1 MLPAHV
7 KSPIGTPFIILPEVD
22 STNRYA
28 KNQIDSKMAD
38 HGMVYFAHNQLAG
51 KGRMGKLWASEPGKN
66 ILMSVVINTSLQKN
80 RSLPGLN
87 QWVSVACYEFL
98 SQYAGEETRIK
109 WPNDLY
115 WGDRKAGGILI
126 ENTWRGNLWNWA
138 IIGIGLNINQSH
150 FEEGIGQPVSLQQIT
165 GKVHPPVDLAKELCT
180 CLERRYQQWIHEQEA
195 EILEV
200 YNQHLYR
207 KNQWVNFVVNGKE
220 FTGMPIAVNIDGE
233 MVIKDQKGTTQC
245 LSQAQWLH

>member
-1 MLPAHV
+1 
-7 KSPIGTPFIILPEVD
+7 
-22 STNRYA
+22 
-28 KNQIDSKMAD
+28 MAD
-38 HGMVYFAHNQLAG
+38 HGMVYFAHNQLEG
-51 KGRMGKLWASEPGKN
+51 KGRMGKLWASESGKN
-66 ILMSVVINTSLQKN
+66 ILMSVVINTSVQKN
-80 RSLPGLN
+80 RSLRGLN

-207 KNQWVNFVVNGKE
+207 KNRWVNFVVNGKE
-220 FTGMPIAVNIDGE
+220 LTGMPIAVNIDGE

>member
-1 MLPAHV
+1 MSLV
-7 KSPIGTPFIILPEVD
+7 
-22 STNRYA
+22 
-28 KNQIDSKMAD
+28 ID
-38 HGMVYFAHNQLAG
+38 
-51 KGRMGKLWASEPGKN
+51 
-66 ILMSVVINTSLQKN
+66 TSLQKN

-200 YNQHLYR
+200 YNLHLYR

>member
-1 MLPAHV
+1 LLPAHV

-28 KNQIDSKMAD
+28 KNQIDTKMAE
-38 HGMVYFAHNQLAG
+38 HGTVYFAHHQLAG

-80 RSLPGLN
+80 WSLPGLN
-87 QWVSVACYEFL
+87 LWVSVACYEFL

-165 GKVHPPVDLAKELCT
+165 GKFHPPVDLAKELCT

-195 EILEV
+195 ELLEV

-220 FTGMPIAVNIDGE
+220 LTGMPIAVNIDGE

>member
-1 MLPAHV
+1 MAEH
-7 KSPIGTPFIILPEVD
+7 GT
-22 STNRYA
+22 
-28 KNQIDSKMAD
+28 
-38 HGMVYFAHNQLAG
+38 VYFAHNQLAG
-51 KGRMGKLWASEPGKN
+51 KGRMGKLWASEPCKN

-80 RSLPGLN
+80 RSLHGLN

-200 YNQHLYR
+200 YNLHLYR

-220 FTGMPIAVNIDGE
+220 LTGMPIAVNIDGE

>member
-1 MLPAHV
+1 MAEH
-7 KSPIGTPFIILPEVD
+7 GT
-22 STNRYA
+22 
-28 KNQIDSKMAD
+28 
-38 HGMVYFAHNQLAG
+38 VYFAHNQLAG

-180 CLERRYQQWIHEQEA
+180 CLELRYQQWIHEQEA

-200 YNQHLYR
+200 YNLHLYR

-233 MVIKDQKGTTQC
+233 MVIKDQKGTTQY

>member
-28 KNQIDSKMAD
+28 KNQIDTKMAD
-38 HGMVYFAHNQLAG
+38 HGTVYFAHNQLEG
-51 KGRMGKLWASEPGKN
+51 KGRMGKRWTSEPGKN
-66 ILMSVVINTSLQKN
+66 ILMSLVINTSLQKN

-87 QWVSVACYEFL
+87 QWVSVACFDFL

-115 WGDRKAGGILI
+115 WRDRKAGGILI
-126 ENTWRGNLWNWA
+126 ENTWRGELWNWA
-138 IIGIGLNINQSH
+138 IIGIGLNINQSN

-165 GKVHPPVDLAKELCT
+165 GKVHQPVELAKELCA
-180 CLERRYQQWIHEQEA
+180 CLEKRYQQWVNQQEV
-195 EILEV
+195 EILEA
-200 YNQHLYR
+200 YNQHLYK

-220 FTGMPIAVNIDGE
+220 LTGMPIAVTIAGE
-233 MVIKDQKGTTQC
+233 LMIKDEKGSTQC
-245 LSQAQWLH
+245 LTQAQWLQ

>member
-1 MLPAHV
+1 LLPAHV

-28 KNQIDSKMAD
+28 KNQIDTKMAE
-38 HGMVYFAHNQLAG
+38 HGTVYFAHNQLAG

-80 RSLPGLN
+80 WSLPGLN
-87 QWVSVACYEFL
+87 LWVSVACYEFL

-126 ENTWRGNLWNWA
+126 ENTWRGSLWNWA

-150 FEEGIGQPVSLQQIT
+150 FEEGIGQPVSSQQIT

-180 CLERRYQQWIHEQEA
+180 YLERRYQQWIHEQEA
-195 EILEV
+195 EILDV

-220 FTGMPIAVNIDGE
+220 LTGMPMSVNIDGE
-233 MVIKDQKGTTQC
+233 IVIKDQKGTTQY

>member
-1 MLPAHV
+1 MAEH
-7 KSPIGTPFIILPEVD
+7 GT
-22 STNRYA
+22 
-28 KNQIDSKMAD
+28 
-38 HGMVYFAHNQLAG
+38 VYFAHNQLAG

-66 ILMSVVINTSLQKN
+66 ILMSVVIDTSLQKN

-200 YNQHLYR
+200 YNLHLYR

-220 FTGMPIAVNIDGE
+220 LTGMPIAVNIDGE